1 MLFPPP
7 LPLDTGES
15 RATVAVAIVF
25 PILATLAVIARFV
38 ARKIRSRPGLD
49 DYLMLVALF
58 ATYGQM
64 IIIILSVR
72 YGGVGHHLEDLNAKS
87 PEYVKMFYKVTF
99 FFFLFLVVQ
108 TDCKQLIA
116 LVQFTFGSSLGFVKI
131 SLCAM
136 LIRIFTTS
144 RTFRICSM
152 YKTLLSKCYYANTG

>member
-1 MLFPPP
+1 MLFPPA
-7 LPLDTGES
+7 LPLDTSES

-38 ARKIRSRPGLD
+38 ARKIRSSPALD

-64 IIIILSVR
+64 LIIILSVR
-72 YGGVGHHLEDLNAKS
+72 YGGVGHHLEDLNAMS
-87 PEYVKMFYKVTF
+87 PEYVKMFYKVRIF
-99 FFFLFLVVQ
+99 FIFIFIFLGSQ
-108 TDCKQLIA
+108 TDCKQLIT

-144 RTFRICSM
+144 RTFRICSA
-152 YKTLLSKCYYANTG
+152 YKT